1 MKTFFII
8 FLYIFVLSCSKPK
21 TVLICGDREC
31 INNSEAEQYFE
42 KNLTIEVKVIDKKKK
57 EIDLI
62 ELNLNKNSSNKKR
75 IVTAK
80 KKDEINEEFRVFNKK
95 KIKKMKD
102 EIKISKK
109 RDKSTVG
116 KISNKNEKNTE
127 KNIIINKNQKI
138 KEEKKNVTAQEIVDV
153 CTLIKKCS
161 IDEISKFLIKEGIG
175 KKFPDLTL
183 RQKSKNL

>member
-62 ELNLNKNSSNKKR
+62 ELNLNKNSSNKR

-80 KKDEINEEFRVFNKK
+80 KKDEINEEFKVFNKK

-109 RDKSTVG
+109 KDKSTIG
-116 KISNKNEKNTE
+116 KISNKN
-127 KNIIINKNQKI
+127 
-138 KEEKKNVTAQEIVDV
+138 KKKHR
-153 CTLIKKCS
+153 KK
-161 IDEISKFLIKEGIG
+161 D
-175 KKFPDLTL
+175 
-183 RQKSKNL
+183 